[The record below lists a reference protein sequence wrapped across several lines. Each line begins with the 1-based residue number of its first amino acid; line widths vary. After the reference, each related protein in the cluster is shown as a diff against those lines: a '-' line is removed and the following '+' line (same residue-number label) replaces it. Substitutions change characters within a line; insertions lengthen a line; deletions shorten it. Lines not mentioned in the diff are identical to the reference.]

1 MEKLSLDEFE
11 EIAAA
16 AHVTASKTVVC
27 PPDIHRFE
35 VYGSSGCL
43 ETEKARGRPNPAAG
57 AAPRGGTRPRAAP
70 PAART
75 RAAKKPTPGRRRC
88 ARPSSPRACRSSPGS
103 STCPAARTSSPR
115 RPNRSRSRGEPALAR
130 DGPGIRAALS
140 TTFGWPCARPHGIG
154 ARGPVDLRRS
164 RSRRRSVSGRRR
176 APPDGFAPPGRPPHP
191 RRFSHDFRGALLALR
206 HRPVRRAAP
215 GRSRPADPS
224 SIFFRARREPAFGRR
239 TTCRGARARGRGQG
253 GLADGRPFRLELGP
267 GVRRF
272 RVWRPGPARISG
284 RRGAV
289 PRQVRPILRAGA
301 APRGVGGEG
310 VGRRR
315 RRAAIRGRG
324 LGGRGRVRAQARA
337 RASFGA
343 GVGCRGSSG
352 P

>member
-1 MEKLSLDEFE
+1 MDVCVARIHPRPRLRAPDPPRIGESSTTDAL
-11 EIAAA
+11 EIG
-16 AHVTASKTVVC
+16 
-27 PPDIHRFE
+27 PGRPGRE
-35 VYGSSGCL
+35 SSGAVRRPAGGVRGARGGARRSASGRPDPPRARRRASGQR
-43 ETEKARGRPNPAAG
+43 ARGRTDLEAAAG
-57 AAPRGGTRPRAAP
+57 
-70 PAART
+70 
-75 RAAKKPTPGRRRC
+75 
-88 ARPSSPRACRSSPGS
+88 
-103 STCPAARTSSPR
+103 
-115 RPNRSRSRGEPALAR
+115 
-130 DGPGIRAALS
+130 
-140 TTFGWPCARPHGIG
+140 
-154 ARGPVDLRRS
+154 
-164 RSRRRSVSGRRR
+164 
-176 APPDGFAPPGRPPHP
+176 DGFAPPGRPPHP
-191 RRFSHDFRGALLALR
+191 RRFGHDVRVALLAAR
-206 HRPVRRAAP
+206 HRQVWGAAP
-215 GRSRPADPS
+215 GRSRPAVATS
-224 SIFFRARREPAFGRR
+224 SPFRARREPAFGRR

-289 PRQVRPILRAGA
+289 PRQVRPDLRAGA